1 MKVKHSN
8 LILKILI
15 LIAVGSYFAYALYWF
30 VATIPWI
37 VEISV
42 RSGDYV
48 PATGLRSFDSLSMF
62 LAYLME
68 YSSFLGLVVR
78 VFGASYALLSV
89 LPIFRDEKSF
99 FLEIKNRISRALLLE
114 GCHYLFFIPAILF
127 MLPNISALPAISNL
141 LLSIILVAQILLIT
155 PILINLAVKVK
166 DYESDADKLLTI
178 RWAGL
183 SYMSFVIA
191 MWITYVLK
199 WGEMMA
205 VDPLLFSTLL
215 SVRILG
221 FMNTVFVHSSAAIF
235 AVIGVYLILKKH
247 DIGRSVRFLGLSS
260 VLISLHMI
268 VYVIY
273 VTLVGATWFIP
284 LGELWLIPPI
294 GLGLYLLLKTPE
306 DTRF

>member
-1 MKVKHSN
+1 MKHSN
-8 LILKILI
+8 LVLKILI
-15 LIAVGSYFAYALYWF
+15 LIAVGSYFAYAFYWF
-30 VATIPWI
+30 VATIPWM

-42 RSGDYV
+42 GSGSYSPV
-48 PATGLRSFDSLSMF
+48 TGLRFTDSFSIF

-78 VFGASYALLSV
+78 VSGASYALLSV
-89 LPIFRDEKSF
+89 LLIFRDEGSSF
-99 FLEIKNRISRALLLE
+99 LKTQNRVSRALLLE
-114 GCHYLFFIPAILF
+114 GCHYLFFIPAIVF
-127 MLPNISALPAISNL
+127 MLLNISALPAISDL
-141 LLSIILVAQILLIT
+141 LLSIVLVAQILLIT
-155 PILINLAVKVK
+155 PFLINLAVKVRN
-166 DYESDADKLLTI
+166 YESDADKLLMI
-178 RWAGL
+178 RCAGL

-191 MWITYVLK
+191 MWITYMLK

-205 VDPLLFSTLL
+205 VDPLLFSTL

-221 FMNTVFVHSSAAIF
+221 FMNTVFVQSLAAIF

-247 DIGRSVRFLGLSS
+247 DIGKSVRWLGLSS

-268 VYVIY
+268 IYVIY

-284 LGELWLIPPI
+284 LGELWLVPPI
-294 GLGLYLLLKTPE
+294 GLGLYLLLKTPG